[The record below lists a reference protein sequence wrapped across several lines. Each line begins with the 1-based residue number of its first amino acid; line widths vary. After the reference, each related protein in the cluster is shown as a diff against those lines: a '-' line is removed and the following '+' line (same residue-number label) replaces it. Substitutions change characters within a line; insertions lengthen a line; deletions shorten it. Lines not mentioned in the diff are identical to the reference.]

1 MANSQWGLKIRKMRY
16 VKELTGCRYVE
27 RKAQDWLRGARKVK
41 KISHKT
47 SKKGRQ
53 ESDWLSN
60 KLNRQKVSVVE
71 NTDR

>member
-1 MANSQWGLKIRKMRY
+1 MRY

-53 ESDWLSN
+53 ESD
-60 KLNRQKVSVVE
+60 
-71 NTDR
+71 